1 MNKYAS
7 EIENDYMDWSDMH
20 PLSSAME
27 QQHLQNLVDIMGDVK
42 KDQFG
47 SENSLDN
54 VELKR

>member
-1 MNKYAS
+1 
-7 EIENDYMDWSDMH
+7 MDWSDMH

-27 QQHLQNLVDIMGDVK
+27 QQHLQNQGDIMGDVK

-47 SENSLDN
+47 SEHSLDN